1 MSAVS
6 YNDHRVCH
14 TVQILLAEAG
24 RPKNACHRSC
34 LDDICRDHPNWASYI
49 KKFCVDVRAFLEAI
63 TSVPDVAAEAE
74 DEGREPGVL
83 ASSGPPRSLA
93 GRPSCGIESS
103 TVGSLAPGTETI
115 PQFSGDE
122 VGAQQTETGAIP
134 DREWT
139 TRTYRHQIP
148 RSLSPL
154 EPGEEGL
161 SQEQVVPEADRESM
175 DGEKE
180 TDKSGEEQEPDDI
193 IHVGNDDDKIYHGMD
208 DDNVGGDEQVEEE
221 RQENEERKR
230 NRQDREELLT
240 KNPKVPEG
248 ISVTSGITLKYV
260 ARPSQKRST
269 RAAILETPSKKSR
282 LADPTPTTPSQ
293 PAATVTPESSTDQ
306 AYWKEWDMKREVET
320 PDNVQ
325 TSGTIKAVRVWDR
338 FCQPPGVVSSNRDYL
353 QDVNPHRVNILV
365 TMVLAVGNSH
375 GFRALKRA
383 MTAAQQGG
391 TPSIADA
398 FSNNP
403 QRLVKTLTA
412 IDTAGDMY
420 AYMRRLALARLA
432 RLYRNTAANA
442 GQIAI
447 DDDDTAAWMSRRRP
461 ASKDDKAKAYRSM
474 IEHIWGAAFPDR
486 FRGQTMTKSG
496 LIDSDAPEAVQWN
509 QCKRKLSKQI
519 EAGQRWL
526 QWAERLGWSSLGL
539 ISRDWSIGDSRVVAS
554 DRTFEEMLS
563 VSEHTMLL
571 NAVDTEKGR
580 FLRQVDRAVG
590 GGLFE
595 LLADTNRVQRLP
607 LLKLDD
613 EEIMARSDC
622 DPQWVVELT
631 CQQPGS

>member
-1 MSAVS
+1 MDAVS
-6 YNDHRVCH
+6 DQDHMVCH
-14 TVQILLAEAG
+14 AVRSLLAHAG
-24 RPKNACHRSC
+24 RPKTACHRSC
-34 LDDICRDHPNWASYI
+34 IDDICRDHPNWASYI
-49 KKFCVDVRAFLEAI
+49 EKLCVDVRIFLGAI
-63 TSVPDVAAEAE
+63 ASVPDVAAQSG
-74 DEGREPGVL
+74 DGCRESGLL
-83 ASSGPPRSLA
+83 ASSGRPRNL
-93 GRPSCGIESS
+93 
-103 TVGSLAPGTETI
+103 VGGLSRGMELFTETI
-115 PQFSGDE
+115 PQFSDE
-122 VGAQQTETGAIP
+122 DIVAQQMEAGAVSE
-134 DREWT
+134 REWT
-139 TRTYRHQIP
+139 TWSSCQQIP
-148 RSLSPL
+148 RSPSPL
-154 EPGEEGL
+154 EPSGEGL
-161 SQEQVVPEADRESM
+161 ARELVVPAGDRENM
-175 DGEKE
+175 GGGNDA
-180 TDKSGEEQEPDDI
+180 DKSGEEQELDDV

-208 DDNVGGDEQVEEE
+208 DDNISGNKQVEAEQ
-221 RQENEERKR
+221 QENEEEGKR

-240 KNPKVPEG
+240 KTPKVPEG

-260 ARPSQKRST
+260 ARPSRKRST
-269 RAAILETPSKKSR
+269 RAAILETPPKKSR
-282 LADPTPTTPSQ
+282 LADPTATTPSQ
-293 PAATVTPESSTDQ
+293 LAVRVTPESLTYQ
-306 AYWKEWDMKREVET
+306 AYWKEWDMKREAEI

-338 FCQPPGVVSSNRDYL
+338 FCERPRLVSMSSEYL
-353 QDVNPHRVNILV
+353 QSVNPHRVNILV

-398 FSNNP
+398 FSNEP
-403 QRLVKTLTA
+403 QRLVRTLTA
-412 IDTAGDMY
+412 IDTAGDTY

-432 RLYRNTAANA
+432 KLYRNTAANA
-442 GQIAI
+442 GQLAI
-447 DDDDTAAWMSRRRP
+447 DDDDAAWMSRRRP
-461 ASKDDKAKAYRSM
+461 ALKDDKAKAYRSM
-474 IEHIWGAAFPDR
+474 IEHIWGAAFPDL

-496 LIDSDAPEAVQWN
+496 LIDSDIPEAVRWN

-607 LLKLDD
+607 LLNLDD

-631 CQQPGS
+631 CQQPGA